1 MRSRAG
7 RFTAALAACALTL
20 TACGGGDE
28 DGGSVAEGGTQAT
41 GDPVNIGLFN
51 PSKGAATQ
59 PGVTTGKDAAVD
71 YINNE
76 AGGIDGRPI
85 EIVDCGLDQTVPEST
100 VTCANQFV
108 EAGVV
113 AAIDG
118 YNGESAA
125 ALPILES
132 AGIPM
137 VGQIPFNLQT
147 GASPENRVYFGPPPA
162 AFLVGFMQQLKATG
176 KDSLTLAN
184 GDLASAHQVFDQLLT
199 PLGAQLEIDV
209 RSTYYP
215 PAGPNFAQLAST
227 LADGDPAAVGLMT
240 SSNDNNCIKLAESL
254 RSVNYDGTIFLA
266 ACTEYV
272 DALGEQAVGAQNYS
286 PMWLEPAI
294 DQAPAAAAEN
304 LETAMR
310 FINAQ
315 DGTKGFYALGTFATL
330 VDFATILNDAGVT
343 DLTPEN
349 ILTALKGATAYQSFI
364 GPELDCSKATSPNCT
379 TEMLLFEVVEPGR
392 TEAQTGG
399 FITPLPEVLKNI
411 PGAL

>member
-1 MRSRAG
+1 M
-7 RFTAALAACALTL
+7 
-20 TACGGGDE
+20 
-28 DGGSVAEGGTQAT
+28 AEGGAQAT
-41 GDPVNIGLFN
+41 GDPIKIGLFN
-51 PSKGAATQ
+51 PSKGSATQ
-59 PGVTTGKDAAVD
+59 PGVTTGKVAALD

-76 AGGIDGRPI
+76 VGGIDGRPI
-85 EIVDCGLDQTVPEST
+85 EIVDCGLDQVVPEST

-108 EAGVV
+108 EDGVV

-137 VGQIPFNLQT
+137 IGQIPYNLQT
-147 GASPENRVYFGPPPA
+147 GSAAENRVYFGPPPA
-162 AFLVGFMQQLKATG
+162 AFLVGFLQQLKATD

-184 GDLASAHQVFDQLLT
+184 ADIPSAHQVFDQLLT
-199 PLGAQLEIDV
+199 PLGAQLEMDV

-240 SSNDNNCIKLAESL
+240 SPNDNNCIKLAESL
-254 RSVNYDGTIFLA
+254 RAVNYEGTIFLA

-286 PMWLEPAI
+286 PMWLPPAI
-294 DQAPAAAAEN
+294 DQAPEGSAEN

-310 FINAQ
+310 FIDAQ
-315 DGTKGFYALGTFATL
+315 DGTKGFYALGTFATVVDL
-330 VDFATILNDAGVT
+330 VTILNDADVT
-343 DLTPEN
+343 ELSSAN
-349 ILTALKGATAYQSFI
+349 ILDTLKAVSGYQSFI
-364 GPELDCSKATSPNCT
+364 GPELDCGSPTSPNCT
-379 TEMLLFEVVEPGR
+379 TDMLLFEVVEPGR

-399 FITPLPEVLKNI
+399 FITPMPEVLSNI